1 MSEAKQQQLATL
13 AVHAGQSPDPT
24 TGSRAVPIYQTTSYL
39 FQDADHAGRLF
50 ALKEF
55 GNIYTRIMNPTT
67 DVFEKRVAAL
77 EGGAAG
83 LATASGQAAE
93 TLALTTLAAAGDEI
107 VSTTSLYGGTYNLFH
122 YTLPRLGITVK
133 FVDAD
138 DFDGLR
144 AAINDKTRAVYTET
158 LGNPKLDVVD
168 IEKLAAIAHEHKLPL
183 VIDNTSASPALVR
196 PIEWGADIVV
206 NSATKFLGGH
216 GTTIGGVIV
225 DAGKFDWAASGRF
238 KDFTEPDPSY
248 HGLSYTEAFGPLAF
262 ILKARVQGLRDTG
275 AALSPFNAFLLLQ
288 GIETLHLRLERHSAE
303 RAGRGQASGAASRR
317 GVGQLSGPGIQ
328 PVLTSGRRSIC
339 PPARARW
346 SPLASRADYEAGKK
360 LIDALELFSLVA
372 NIGDAKSLVIHPA
385 STTHQQLSV
394 EEQATTGVTP
404 ELVRLSVG
412 IEDIRDILADLDQ
425 AIEAANGHALAGA
438 TETAEPCCTMSI
450 MTEPTRR
457 DRSRRPTEAGILA
470 AHLRRR
476 LCARR
481 APVAGVR
488 PHAGRRLT
496 LHYAVYGRLNAA
508 RDNAVLVCHAL
519 SGSALVG
526 SWWPEIFAP
535 GGGSVAGSRFCDLH
549 QHAGLLL
556 RLDRARFGG
565 PGDGR
570 HLRPGFSAGFDPR
583 QCAGAGQAAGLAG
596 HSPAA
601 AGAGRLDRRHAGPGV
616 GDP

>member
-1 MSEAKQQQLATL
+1 MSESQQRQFATL
-13 AVHAGQSPDPT
+13 AVHAGQSPDPA
-24 TGSRAVPIYQTTSYL
+24 TGARAVPIYQTTSYE

-50 ALKEF
+50 ALQEF
-55 GNIYTRIMNPTT
+55 GNIYTRIMNPTS

-77 EGGAAG
+77 EGGVAG

-93 TLALTTLAAAGDEI
+93 TLTLTTLASAGEEI

-122 YTLPRLGITVK
+122 YTFPRLGITVR

-144 AAINDKTRAVYTET
+144 AAINGKTRAVYTET

-168 IEKLAAIAHEHKLPL
+168 IEKIAAIAHEHKLPL

-238 KDFTEPDPSY
+238 KGFTEPDPSY

-288 GIETLHLRLERHSAE
+288 GIETLHLRLERHSENALAVARHLE
-303 RAGRGQASGAASRR
+303 KHPGVAWVNYPGLESSPYYTRAQKYLPSGKGAL
-317 GVGQLSGPGIQ
+317 VTFGIK
-328 PVLTSGRRSIC
+328 GGY
-339 PPARARW
+339 A
-346 SPLASRADYEAGKK
+346 AGKT
-360 LIDALELFSLVA
+360 LIDSLELFSLVA

-425 AIEAANGHALAGA
+425 AIETANGHSFLGA
-438 TETAEPCCTMSI
+438 TVT
-450 MTEPTRR
+450 
-457 DRSRRPTEAGILA
+457 
-470 AHLRRR
+470 
-476 LCARR
+476 
-481 APVAGVR
+481 
-488 PHAGRRLT
+488 
-496 LHYAVYGRLNAA
+496 
-508 RDNAVLVCHAL
+508 
-519 SGSALVG
+519 
-526 SWWPEIFAP
+526 
-535 GGGSVAGSRFCDLH
+535 
-549 QHAGLLL
+549 
-556 RLDRARFGG
+556 
-565 PGDGR
+565 
-570 HLRPGFSAGFDPR
+570 
-583 QCAGAGQAAGLAG
+583 AG
-596 HSPAA
+596 HAA
-601 AGAGRLDRRHAGPGV
+601 Q
-616 GDP
+616 